1 LVFSSDFYHVVQ
13 EPNVEVETSGI
24 DRLEPRGVRTDDGR
38 LHELDV
44 VVLATGF
51 KVDRFVRPVEVTGQS
66 GRRLD
71 DVWAERPSAYLAVS
85 VPDFPNL
92 FFLNGPT
99 GPIGNF
105 SLIEVSELQMGFIA
119 QLIEQVNSGRV
130 RAMSAS
136 TDAMIRYD
144 AERTAAAAHT
154 IWATGC
160 RSWYLDDRG
169 VPTAWPWR
177 FDQFRDAMRKPRL
190 EDFELIK

>member
-1 LVFSSDFYHVVQ
+1 
-13 EPNVEVETSGI
+13 
-24 DRLEPRGVRTDDGR
+24 
-38 LHELDV
+38 
-44 VVLATGF
+44 
-51 KVDRFVRPVEVTGQS
+51 
-66 GRRLD
+66 
-71 DVWAERPSAYLAVS
+71 
-85 VPDFPNL
+85 L